1 VRFKLNCNPR
11 RSERAERYSCHLTN
25 NRSIKA
31 DLITKRKKGQLYARG
46 KIGRTGQKELCR
58 LNDVDT
64 IPPCLQALV
73 LGMRLTNLA
82 RICGRGYGGG
92 HSGCRIKDKIYS
104 YFKCD

>member
-1 VRFKLNCNPR
+1 MQK
-11 RSERAERYSCHLTN
+11 YSCHLTN

-31 DLITKRKKGQLYARG
+31 DLIIKRRKGRG

-82 RICGRGYGGG
+82 RIYGRGYGGG
-92 HSGCRIKDKIYS
+92 HSGCRIKDKIYP
-104 YFKCD
+104 YLKCD